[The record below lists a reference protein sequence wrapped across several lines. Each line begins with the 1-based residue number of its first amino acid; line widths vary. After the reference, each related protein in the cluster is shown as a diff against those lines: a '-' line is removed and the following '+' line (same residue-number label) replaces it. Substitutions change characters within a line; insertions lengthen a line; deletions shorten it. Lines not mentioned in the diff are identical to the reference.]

1 MENLSSWMAGHEL
14 HTKKFSLIGKT
25 DDIICSKKKV
35 VVYSREILPPPS
47 HFAGGQEA
55 TIQLN
60 IPHCVVSSL
69 CVNEAT

>member
-1 MENLSSWMAGHEL
+1 MLEKEV
-14 HTKKFSLIGKT
+14 
-25 DDIICSKKKV
+25 KKV
-35 VVYSREILPPPS
+35 ERSCALAGGQEIPS
-47 HFAGGQEA
+47 HFAVGQEA